1 MSISIV
7 SVSAPTSATTGQEIC
22 PAVVVQNDGN
32 ELVRVAIAWEND
44 EEFLLNGPDFSSQIE
59 LGPAS
64 APDPV
69 QLDLNGDGK
78 VNVLDLTIAKNKLE
92 SGEWTQSEFDTWK
105 YAYLYGTMPVRPSQ
119 GTIYPNPIEMPGTS
133 VTLKLNLYKWQSG
146 SGGYVSTGISKSI
159 SITNSGGD
167 GGDGGEEDG
176 GDGFWS
182 KYGKWILI
190 GGGALA
196 AVGTGIL
203 VLVRRKK

>member
-44 EEFLLNGPDFSSQIE
+44 EDFLVNGPDFSSQIE

-69 QLDLNGDGK
+69 QLDLNGDGN

-92 SGEWTQSEFDTWK
+92 SGEWTQSEFDIWK

-119 GTIYPNPIEMPGTS
+119 GTIYPNPMEMPDTS

-159 SITNSGGD
+159 SITNSGGGDD
-167 GGDGGEEDG
+167 GGGDSGG
-176 GDGFWS
+176 GFWS

-196 AVGTGIL
+196 AVGAGML